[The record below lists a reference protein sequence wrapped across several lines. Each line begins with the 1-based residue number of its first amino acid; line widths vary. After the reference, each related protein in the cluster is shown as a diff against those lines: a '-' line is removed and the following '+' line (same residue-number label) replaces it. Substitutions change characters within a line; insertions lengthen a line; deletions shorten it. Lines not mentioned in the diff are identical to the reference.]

1 MVQYVSIRSLYLR
14 HSFGMCLIKLY
25 ISFVRKELIH
35 QTRPVSHVQVT
46 TPRRET
52 FYRLGTMLCAMVL
65 FTNNQEYEDPME
77 QYIQEH
83 ESPMEQYIQEHES
96 PMELYIQEHK
106 SPMRQGGVTL
116 S

>member
-65 FTNNQEYEDPME
+65 FTNNQES
-77 QYIQEH
+77 QN
-83 ESPMEQYIQEHES
+83 
-96 PMELYIQEHK
+96 
-106 SPMRQGGVTL
+106 
-116 S
+116 